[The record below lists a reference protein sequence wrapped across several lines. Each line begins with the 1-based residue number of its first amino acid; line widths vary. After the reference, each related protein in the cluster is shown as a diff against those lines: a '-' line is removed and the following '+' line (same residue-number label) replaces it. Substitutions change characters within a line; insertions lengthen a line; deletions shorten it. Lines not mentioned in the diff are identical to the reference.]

1 MRLLA
6 ILLLAIAC
14 THEPTVPPARVAR
27 GPSERDLREGGMHA
41 VCVQNALSACSRL
54 ECPACENLLSS
65 GATCAAGTAAAVAAM
80 VGAKAAG
87 GHENQGPL
95 LISCPGANAV
105 DDCRRQCT
113 ACADARDRCGD

>member
-6 ILLLAIAC
+6 ILLLAMAC

-65 GATCAAGTAAAVAAM
+65 GAPCAAGLPTM
-80 VGAKAAG
+80 RQ
-87 GHENQGPL
+87 EPNQRALPKNHSL
-95 LISCPGANAV
+95 
-105 DDCRRQCT
+105 
-113 ACADARDRCGD
+113 